1 MLNYIVDGKY
11 YIANDGYFFRS
22 KDTRIISKILRLK
35 ISSLINNYE
44 IVKVFT
50 APNGKEYKDKN
61 TKEVSKEVYIS
72 DNETIDKYELID
84 IEYPE
89 SV

>member
-1 MLNYIVDGKY
+1 MNYIVNGKY
-11 YIANDGYFFRS
+11 YIANDGYLFRS
-22 KDTRIISKILRLK
+22 KDTGIISKTLRLK
-35 ISSLINNYE
+35 NPSLFNDYE
-44 IVKVFT
+44 AVKVFI
-50 APNGKEYKDKN
+50 APDGKEYKNKD
-61 TKEVSKEVYIS
+61 TRETSKEVYIS

>member
-1 MLNYIVDGKY
+1 MNYTVDGKY

-22 KDTRIISKILRLK
+22 KDTGIISKTLRLK
-35 ISSLINNYE
+35 NPSLFKDYE
-44 IVKVFT
+44 VVKVFI

-61 TKEVSKEVYIS
+61 TKETSKEVYIS

>member
-1 MLNYIVDGKY
+1 MNYTVDGKY

-22 KDTRIISKILRLK
+22 KDTGIISKTLRFK
-35 ISSLINNYE
+35 NPSLINDYE
-44 IVKVFT
+44 VVKVFI
-50 APNGKEYKDKN
+50 APDGKEYKDKN
-61 TKEVSKEVYIS
+61 TKEISKEVYIS

>member
-1 MLNYIVDGKY
+1 MNYTVDGKY

-22 KDTRIISKILRLK
+22 KDTGIISKTLRLK
-35 ISSLINNYE
+35 NPSLFKDYE
-44 IVKVFT
+44 AVKVFI
-50 APNGKEYKDKN
+50 APDGKEYKDKN
-61 TKEVSKEVYIS
+61 TKETSKEVYIS

>member
-1 MLNYIVDGKY
+1 MNYTVDGKY

-22 KDTRIISKILRLK
+22 KDTGIISKTLRLK
-35 ISSLINNYE
+35 NPSLFKDYE
-44 IVKVFT
+44 AVKIFT
-50 APNGKEYKDKN
+50 APDGKEYKDKN
-61 TKEVSKEVYIS
+61 TKETSKEVYIS